1 MDMSS
6 FISDLKDKR
15 NIKKGIRIIGKNM
28 CYTCGK
34 IKSIIAQNL
43 TKLVS
48 KNIVIA
54 MFKNIHLMKFFKL

>member
-1 MDMSS
+1 M
-6 FISDLKDKR
+6 
-15 NIKKGIRIIGKNM
+15 GKNM
-28 CYTCGK
+28 CCTCGK